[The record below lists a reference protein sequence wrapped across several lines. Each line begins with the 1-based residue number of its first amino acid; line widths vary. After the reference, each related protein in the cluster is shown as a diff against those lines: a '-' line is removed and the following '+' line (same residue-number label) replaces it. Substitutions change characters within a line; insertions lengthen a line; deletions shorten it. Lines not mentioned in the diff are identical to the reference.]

1 MRYES
6 FPYVPEEIQETTRE
20 RAERQRQERRAELT
34 YTAKDYQR
42 WAENRE
48 RVLAERAAAQQA
60 YDLTEKEWNKD
71 LQEQAKEYQ
80 WDTSQQTNVSIA
92 VMTVEE
98 ANEYLDLL
106 IKDTHGELST
116 GKDYTGV
123 SMGLKGAYEVA
134 KELGGWGVTAKA
146 VSINGVTNIVVE
158 NYKPRYLDL
167 GIRWQEATPQM
178 LKIGYALNTVKGNI
192 NFLKGNIY
200 VELVF
205 SGAVNAVD
213 YIMHDE
219 KTLGEVVGQYSAD
232 VAKGVVAGVAAQGF
246 TLVIGGISAFAFG
259 ATLPVA
265 VGLSV
270 FAVSAFVIGGYVSD
284 IDDHYEYTKPLKD
297 KIKELIDES

>member
-1 MRYES
+1 M
-6 FPYVPEEIQETTRE
+6 
-20 RAERQRQERRAELT
+20 
-34 YTAKDYQR
+34 
-42 WAENRE
+42 
-48 RVLAERAAAQQA
+48 
-60 YDLTEKEWNKD
+60 
-71 LQEQAKEYQ
+71 
-80 WDTSQQTNVSIA
+80 
-92 VMTVEE
+92 
-98 ANEYLDLL
+98 
-106 IKDTHGELST
+106 
-116 GKDYTGV
+116 
-123 SMGLKGAYEVA
+123 
-134 KELGGWGVTAKA
+134 
-146 VSINGVTNIVVE
+146 
-158 NYKPRYLDL
+158 
-167 GIRWQEATPQM
+167 
-178 LKIGYALNTVKGNI
+178 
-192 NFLKGNIY
+192 KGNIY